1 MTDIARQRAERL
13 AATPL
18 ITLASGPGGFFRGT
32 VNDLRELWK
41 RRELQGILVRRE
53 LKNRYK
59 DSALGFLWTLIKPIT
74 MLLVYYFALGQIL
87 GAAHHTPEYAIFVFS
102 GLTIWGLYADI
113 LSSSTMSILQNAA
126 LIKKVYMPREVFPL
140 ASVGS
145 ALLNFC
151 IQFGVLLAA
160 MIVLGQVPISWD
172 SLYII
177 PAVLLVA
184 IFGTALAL
192 VLSALNVYLRDI
204 QYLVDVMVVL
214 LFWASPVV
222 YAFHSVAGSK
232 VAGVGTWIYD
242 LYVLNPITIA
252 VVAFQRG
259 TWLHGPVVEKSLQK
273 SHLPL
278 SGNYPADLDLRL
290 AIAIV
295 VGLALLWFAHRLFT
309 RLQGN
314 FAQEI

>member
-1 MTDIARQRAERL
+1 MTDIAKHRIERL
-13 AATPL
+13 EATPL
-18 ITLASGPGGFFRGT
+18 VTLASGPGSFLRGT

-74 MLLVYYFALGQIL
+74 MLLVYYFALGQVL
-87 GAAHHTPEYAIFVFS
+87 GAARNTPEYAIFVFS

-113 LSSSTMSILQNAA
+113 LTSSTMSILQNAA

-151 IQFGVLLAA
+151 IQFGVLVVA
-160 MIVLGQVPISWD
+160 MIVLGQIPVSWD
-172 SLYII
+172 DFYIL
-177 PAVLLVA
+177 PAVLVVA
-184 IFGTALAL
+184 IWGTGLAL
-192 VLSALNVYLRDI
+192 LLSALNVYLRDI
-204 QYLVDVMVVL
+204 QYLVDVLVVL

-222 YAFHSVAGSK
+222 YAFRSLTGSGVAN
-232 VAGVGTWIYD
+232 WIYQVY
-242 LYVLNPITIA
+242 LLNPITVAI
-252 VVAFQRG
+252 VAFQRG
-259 TWLHGPVVEKSLQK
+259 TWLHGSGVVSSFAK
-273 SHLPL
+273 SHIAMA
-278 SGNYPADLDLRL
+278 SNYPADLNLRL
-290 AIAIV
+290 VIAIL
-295 VGLALLWFAHRLFT
+295 VGIVFLWFAHRLFT

>member
-1 MTDIARQRAERL
+1 MTDIAKQRAQRL
-13 AATPL
+13 ASAPL
-18 ITLASGPGGFFRGT
+18 VTLASGPGSFFRGT
-32 VNDLRELWK
+32 VADLRELWK

-74 MLLVYYFALGQIL
+74 MLLVYYFAIGKVLH
-87 GAAHHTPEYAIFVFS
+87 AADATPQYAIFVFS

-113 LSSSTMSILQNAA
+113 LASSTMSILQNAA

-151 IQFGVLLAA
+151 IQFAVLVAA
-160 MIVLGQVPISWD
+160 MLVLGQLPLQWD
-172 SLYII
+172 FFYIF
-177 PAVLLVA
+177 PALVIVA
-184 IFGTALAL
+184 IFGTGLAL
-192 VLSALNVYLRDI
+192 VLSALNVFLRDI
-204 QYLVDVMVVL
+204 QYLVDVMIVL

-222 YAFHSVAGSK
+222 YSFKAVASSSF
-232 VAGVGTWIYD
+232 AGTWIEQVY
-242 LYVLNPITIA
+242 LLNPITIA
-252 VVAFQRG
+252 IISFQRG
-259 TWLHGPVVEKSLQK
+259 TWLSGPDLRHTFAAHDPVI
-273 SHLPL
+273 PL
-278 SGNYPADLDLRL
+278 GINFPADLDLR
-290 AIAIV
+290 IIISIV
-295 VGLALLWFAHRLFT
+295 VGLVFLWLAHRLFT

>member
-1 MTDIARQRAERL
+1 VTDIARQRADRL
-13 AATPL
+13 SATPL
-18 ITLASGPGGFFRGT
+18 VTLASGPGSFLRGT

-87 GAAHHTPEYAIFVFS
+87 GAARNTPEYAIFVFS

-113 LSSSTMSILQNAA
+113 LTSSTMSILQNAA

-160 MIVLGQVPISWD
+160 MIVLGQVPLSWD

-177 PAVLLVA
+177 PAVLVVA
-184 IFGTALAL
+184 LFGTALAL
-192 VLSALNVYLRDI
+192 VFSALNVYLRDI

-222 YAFHSVAGSK
+222 YAFRAVAESK

-242 LYVLNPITIA
+242 IYLLNPITLA
-252 VVAFQRG
+252 VVAFQRA
-259 TWLHGPVVEKSLQK
+259 TWLHGPEVQK
-273 SHLPL
+273 SFSNSHIALHA
-278 SGNYPADLDLRL
+278 NYPADLDLRL
-290 AIAIV
+290 GVAIL
-295 VGLALLWFAHRLFT
+295 VGMVFLWFAHRLFT

>member
-1 MTDIARQRAERL
+1 MTDIPRRRAERL

-18 ITLASGPGGFFRGT
+18 VTLASGPGSFFRGT
-32 VNDLRELWK
+32 TNDLRELWK

-87 GAAHHTPEYAIFVFS
+87 GAARNTPEYAIFVFS

-113 LSSSTMSILQNAA
+113 LTSSTMSILQNAA

-151 IQFGVLLAA
+151 IQLVVLLAA
-160 MIVLGQVPISWD
+160 MIVLGQVPVRWD
-172 SLYII
+172 DFYII
-177 PAVLLVA
+177 PAVLVVA

-222 YAFHSVAGSK
+222 YAFKSVAGSQF
-232 VAGVGTWIYD
+232 AGTGTWVEQ
-242 LYVLNPITIA
+242 LYLLNPITVA
-252 VVAFQRG
+252 VISFQRA
-259 TWLHGPVVEKSLQK
+259 TWLGGGAVRASFAK
-273 SHLPL
+273 SHIPL
-278 SGNYPADLDLRL
+278 GINYPADLDLRL
-290 AIAIV
+290 VVSIV
-295 VGLALLWFAHRLFT
+295 VGLVFLWLAHRLFT

>member
-1 MTDIARQRAERL
+1 VTDIAKHRIERL
-13 AATPL
+13 EATPL
-18 ITLASGPGGFFRGT
+18 TTLASGPGNFFRGT
-32 VNDLRELWK
+32 ANDLSELWK

-74 MLLVYYFALGQIL
+74 MLLVYYFALGQVL
-87 GAAHHTPEYAIFVFS
+87 GAARHTPEYAIFVFS

-113 LSSSTMSILQNAA
+113 LTSSTMSILQNAA

-160 MIVLGQVPISWD
+160 MIVLGQIPISWD
-172 SLYII
+172 DFYII
-177 PAVLLVA
+177 PAVLVVA

-192 VLSALNVYLRDI
+192 LLSALNVYLRDI
-204 QYLVDVMVVL
+204 QYLVDVLVVL

-222 YAFHSVAGSK
+222 YAFRSLTGSGVAS
-232 VAGVGTWIYD
+232 WIYQ
-242 LYVLNPITIA
+242 LYLLNPITVA

-259 TWLHGPVVEKSLQK
+259 TWLHGVGVQQYFAK
-273 SHLPL
+273 SHIAIA
-278 SGNYPADLDLRL
+278 SNYPADLNLRL
-290 AIAIV
+290 VIAII
-295 VGLALLWFAHRLFT
+295 VGLVFLWFAHRLFT

>member
-13 AATPL
+13 AAQPL

-32 VNDLRELWK
+32 INDLRELWK

-87 GAAHHTPEYAIFVFS
+87 GASRNTPEYAIFVFA

-113 LSSSTMSILQNAA
+113 LTSSTMSILQNAA

-151 IQFGVLLAA
+151 IQFGVLLVA
-160 MIVLGQVPISWD
+160 MIVFGQVPVNWD

-177 PAVLLVA
+177 PAVLVVA

-192 VLSALNVYLRDI
+192 VLSALNVYLRDV

-222 YAFHSVAGSK
+222 YAFRSVAGSDA
-232 VAGVGTWIYD
+232 AGVGTW
-242 LYVLNPITIA
+242 LYQLYLLNPITIA

-259 TWLHGPVVEKSLQK
+259 TWLHGHGVETSLAK
-273 SHLPL
+273 SHIPL
-278 SGNYPADLDLRL
+278 SHNYPADLDLRL
-290 AIAIV
+290 IIAIV
-295 VGLALLWFAHRLFT
+295 VGLVFLWFAHRLFT